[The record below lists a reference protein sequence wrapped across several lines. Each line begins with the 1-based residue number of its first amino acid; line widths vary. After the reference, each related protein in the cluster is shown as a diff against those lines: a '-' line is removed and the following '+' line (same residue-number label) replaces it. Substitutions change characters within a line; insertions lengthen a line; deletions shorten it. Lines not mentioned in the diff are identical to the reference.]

1 MKEKIMSNVKIA
13 GIGAYLPPLV
23 VTNDK
28 ISEFVETNNEWIIE
42 RTGIRERRI
51 SEGENTSDISIKAS
65 KIALERAGVSA
76 EDIDLIIVATVSPD
90 MFIPSVACI
99 IQSELKAGKAACF
112 DISVA
117 CSGFLYGLEIA
128 KSMMKSMNYKN
139 ALVVGAEV
147 LSKVMDWNDRS
158 TCILFGDGGGA
169 AVLTQEEDETKGII
183 KSYLR
188 SDGTKGE
195 ALTIGATDFNT
206 PFTKEEKLKDRI
218 IKMNGREVFKFAT
231 TAIVD
236 AVHEILRDTDVSLDE
251 IKYIV
256 PHQANYR
263 IIKSAA
269 NKLGL
274 NEEKFYM
281 NLDRFGNTSA
291 GTIPIVLN
299 EMYEKDL
306 INKGDKF
313 ILVAFGGG
321 LTYAATLIEW

>member
-1 MKEKIMSNVKIA
+1 MKNIRIA

-28 ISEFVETNNEWIIE
+28 IGEFVETNNEWIVE

-51 SEGENTSDISIKAS
+51 SEGEDTSEMAINAS
-65 KIALERAGVSA
+65 KIALERANINA

-90 MFIPSVACI
+90 AFIPSVACI
-99 IQSELKAGKAACF
+99 VQSNLKADKAACF
-112 DISVA
+112 DINVA

-139 ALVVGAEV
+139 ALVIGAEV
-147 LSKVMDWNDRS
+147 LSKVIDWNDRG

-169 AVLTQEEDETKGII
+169 AILINDDTECQGII

-188 SDGTKGE
+188 SDGAKGE
-195 ALTIGATDFNT
+195 ALTIGAADFKT
-206 PFTKEEKLKDRI
+206 PFTKEEKLRDRI

-231 TAIVD
+231 TAIAD
-236 AVHEILRDTDVSLDE
+236 AVNEILKDTNVSLDE

-269 NKLGL
+269 SKLGL
-274 NEEKFYM
+274 EEEKFYL
-281 NLDRFGNTSA
+281 NLDRVGNTSA
-291 GTIPIVLN
+291 GSVPIVLN
-299 EMYEKDL
+299 EMYEKNL
-306 INKGDKF
+306 INKGDKL

-321 LTYAATLIEW
+321 LTYASTLIEW

>member
-1 MKEKIMSNVKIA
+1 MSNIKIA
-13 GIGAYLPPLV
+13 GIGAYLPSLV

-51 SEGENTSDISIKAS
+51 SEGEDTSDIAFESS
-65 KIALERAGVSA
+65 KIALERAGLKA

-90 MFIPSVACI
+90 AFIPSVACI
-99 IQSELKAGKAACF
+99 IQSKLKADRAACF
-112 DISVA
+112 DINVA

-147 LSKVMDWNDRS
+147 LSKVMDWSDRG

-169 AVLTQEEDETKGII
+169 AVLKQEEDGTQGII

-188 SDGTKGE
+188 ANGAKGE
-195 ALTIGATDFNT
+195 SLTIGGADFNT
-206 PFTKEEKLKDRI
+206 PFTKEGKIKERI

-231 TAIVD
+231 TVIVE
-236 AVHEILRDTDVSLDE
+236 AVNEILKDTDFSLDE

-269 NKLGL
+269 GKLGL
-274 NEEKFYM
+274 EEEKFYL
-281 NLDRFGNTSA
+281 NLDRVGNTSA
-291 GTIPIVLN
+291 GSVPIVLN
-299 EMYEKDL
+299 EMYEKNL
-306 INKGDKF
+306 INKGDKI

-321 LTYAATLIEW
+321 LTYASTLIEW

>member
-1 MKEKIMSNVKIA
+1 MSNVKIA
-13 GIGAYLPPLV
+13 GVGAYLPPLV

-28 ISEFVETNNEWIIE
+28 ISEFVETNHEWIVE
-42 RTGIRERRI
+42 RTGITERRI
-51 SEGENTSDISIKAS
+51 SQGEDTSDVSAEAS
-65 KIALERAGVSA
+65 KIALERAGVKA

-90 MFIPSVACI
+90 MFTPSVACI
-99 IQSELKAGKAACF
+99 VQSKINASKAACF
-112 DISVA
+112 DINVA

-128 KSMMKSMNYKN
+128 NSMMKSMNYKT
-139 ALVVGAEV
+139 ALVIGAEV
-147 LSKVMDWNDRS
+147 LSKVIDWTDRG

-169 AVLTQEEDETKGII
+169 AVLKQEEEGSRGII

-195 ALTIGATDFNT
+195 ALTIGAADFNT
-206 PFTKEEKLKDRI
+206 PFTKEGKVKDRV
-218 IKMNGREVFKFAT
+218 IKMNGREVFKFAA

-236 AVHEILRDTDVSLDE
+236 AVTEILRDTDISLDD

-269 NKLGL
+269 NKLEL
-274 NEEKFYM
+274 DEEKFYL

-291 GTIPIVLN
+291 GSVPIVLN
-299 EMYEKDL
+299 EMYEKNL

-313 ILVAFGGG
+313 IFVAFGGG
-321 LTYAATLIEW
+321 LTYAATLVEW

>member
-1 MKEKIMSNVKIA
+1 MNNVTIA
-13 GIGAYLPPLV
+13 GIGAYVPPLV

-28 ISEFVETNNEWIIE
+28 ISEFVDTNNDWIVE
-42 RTGIRERRI
+42 RTGITERRI
-51 SEGENTSDISIKAS
+51 SEGENTSDISIEAS
-65 KIALERAGVSA
+65 KIALERAGVNA
-76 EDIDLIIVATVSPD
+76 EDIDLIIVATISPD

-99 IQSELKAGKAACF
+99 IQSKLNASKAACF

-128 KSMMKSMNYKN
+128 NSMMKSMNYKN

-147 LSKVMDWNDRS
+147 LSKVMDWSDRG

-169 AVLTQEEDETKGII
+169 AVLKNEPSESKGII

-188 SDGTKGE
+188 SDGSKGE
-195 ALTIGATDFNT
+195 ALTIGAADFNT
-206 PFTKEEKLKDRI
+206 PFTKEPQLKERI
-218 IKMNGREVFKFAT
+218 IRMNGREVFKFAT
-231 TAIVD
+231 NAIVES
-236 AVHEILRDTDVSLDE
+236 VNEILKDTGVSLEE

-274 NEEKFYM
+274 DEEKFYL

-291 GTIPIVLN
+291 GSVPIVLN
-299 EMYEKDL
+299 EMYEKNL

-321 LTYAATLIEW
+321 LTYAATLVEW

>member
-1 MKEKIMSNVKIA
+1 MNNVTIA
-13 GIGAYLPPLV
+13 GIGAYVPSLV
-23 VTNDK
+23 VTNEK
-28 ISEFVETNNEWIIE
+28 ISEFVDTNNDWIVE
-42 RTGIRERRI
+42 RTGITERRI
-51 SEGENTSDISIKAS
+51 SEGENTSDISIEAA
-65 KIALERAGVSA
+65 KIALERAGVKA
-76 EDIDLIIVATVSPD
+76 EDLDLIIVATISPD

-99 IQSELKAGKAACF
+99 MQSKLNAGKAACF

-128 KSMMKSMNYKN
+128 NSMMKSMNYKN

-147 LSKVMDWNDRS
+147 LSKVMDWSDRG

-169 AVLTQEEDETKGII
+169 AVLKNEPSDSKGII

-188 SDGTKGE
+188 SDGAKGE
-195 ALTIGATDFNT
+195 ALTIGAADFNT
-206 PFTKEEKLKDRI
+206 PFTKEPQLKDRI

-231 TAIVD
+231 NAIVES
-236 AVHEILRDTDVSLDE
+236 VNEILKDTGVSLDE

-269 NKLGL
+269 NKLGID
-274 NEEKFYM
+274 EERWYL

-291 GTIPIVLN
+291 GSVPIVLN
-299 EMYEKDL
+299 EMYEKNL

-321 LTYAATLIEW
+321 LTYAATLVEW